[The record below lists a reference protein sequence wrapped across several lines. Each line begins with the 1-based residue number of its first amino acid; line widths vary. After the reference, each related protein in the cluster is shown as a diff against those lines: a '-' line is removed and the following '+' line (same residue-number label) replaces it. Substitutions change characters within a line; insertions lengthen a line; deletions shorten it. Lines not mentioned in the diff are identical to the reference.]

1 MPEETR
7 KLRIALAKTAKAALW
22 TNREVT
28 WAQML
33 NALRKDKATG
43 ETMAEYLAMDK
54 DRQASIKDVGGFVGG
69 ELIGG
74 VRRSGHVKCRSMVT
88 LDVDDMTAEDLAM
101 MEVYIDRECYA
112 YGTHKHTPKKP
123 RIRLVIPLTRDVT
136 ESEYEPVARMLAK
149 KLVGSLEP
157 VDPTCYR
164 TTQMMYWASHPK
176 DIEPYAKRF
185 EGPWADPDELLR
197 EYKDWRNVAEWP
209 YSAKET
215 RRRPYASGKKLG
227 DPAEKPGIVGA
238 FCAAYSISEA
248 IDEFLSDVYAPAGR
262 DRYTY
267 LNGSTHGGAI
277 VFEDKYL
284 YSNHSTD
291 PAMGM
296 SLNAFDLCRIHL
308 YGDLDEGA
316 KEGTPVNRLPSFAKM
331 SERAAE
337 DPRVKEELAKRNEE
351 KHPDAAEDFESF
363 LKRGEEEAETGQAED
378 PNAWKR
384 QKLRWSQDGNRII
397 NCVENIQAIL
407 SNHPA
412 LKGLVG
418 INEMT
423 DAPELRKPA
432 PWDEKEGWKRRI
444 WTDADD
450 AQLRVFLS
458 KNFMQTKRADIEDC
472 LLIEET
478 NNAFDPIIEF
488 IEEEEWDG
496 VERAADS
503 FRDYLG
509 ADASDYVRACAK
521 TLFLGAIQRAYEP
534 GCQFEYTVTF
544 VGSQGCGK
552 SQFLKKIA
560 KGYYSDNLGDISKK
574 DAAEN
579 LAGVWIMELA
589 ELAAFDHKSNEEV
602 KSFLTRFSDDFRKAY
617 AKRKSVNPRR
627 CIFVGT
633 TNRQAFITDK
643 TGGRRFLPIDCHPE
657 RAAKLPAYEDEA
669 LDPRTVRQLW
679 AEAKSWY
686 DSGLRVWDVIKP
698 ILPQA
703 EEEQRKHMSDNSF
716 EGMISAYLETP
727 ICEGWEKMNMDARH
741 DWYQFRKYE
750 EGNLSEGTTLTK
762 RNAVSAMEVLI
773 ECLDYEKKNCKPRDV
788 DAVIA
793 ILNSLPD
800 WEVAPG
806 SGKRDRGAGYGK
818 VKTYI
823 RKDTQQ

>member
-176 DIEPYAKRF
+176 DIEPYAKHF

-209 YSAKET
+209 YSTKET

-248 IDEFLSDVYAPAGR
+248 IDEFLSDIYAPAGR

-308 YGDLDEGA
+308 YGDLDEEA

-351 KHPDAAEDFESF
+351 KHPDAAEDFSV
-363 LKRGEEEAETGQAED
+363 LIDIPTGEGDAQAPDPEE
-378 PNAWKR
+378 WKKGL
-384 QKLRWSQDGNRII
+384 QFNKKGDYVNCLANTEAII
-397 NCVENIQAIL
+397 NNA
-407 SNHPA
+407 PP

-418 INEMT
+418 INVIT

-432 PWDEKEGWKRRI
+432 PWDSAKGPAFHRRL

-450 AQLRVFLS
+450 ARLRIYMA
-458 KNFMQTKRADIEDC
+458 KNYNQTGKGAIDDC
-472 LLIEET
+472 LMAAEAD
-478 NNAFDPIIEF
+478 NAFDPILEMIESLR
-488 IEEEEWDG
+488 WDG
-496 VERAADS
+496 IPRAETMLI
-503 FRDYLG
+503 RYLG
-509 ADASDYVRACAK
+509 AEDTPYVRSATHHMLLAAIERAYRPGSKFDYVITLVGDQGVGK
-521 TLFLGAIQRAYEP
+521 SLFLQKLAGE
-534 GCQFEYTVTF
+534 
-544 VGSQGCGK
+544 
-552 SQFLKKIA
+552 
-560 KGYYSDNLGDISKK
+560 YYSSTLGDISKK
-574 DAAEN
+574 DAGEN
-579 LAGVWIMELA
+579 LAGVWIMELG
-589 ELAAFDHKSNEEV
+589 ELAAFDRKSPDEV
-602 KSFLTRFSDDFRKAY
+602 KDFLSRRSDDFRKAY
-617 AKRKSVNPRR
+617 AKRKSTNPRR

-633 TNRQAFITDK
+633 TNRKNFLTDPS
-643 TGGRRFLPIDCHPE
+643 GSRRFFPIDCATDRVRKNVWE
-657 RAAKLPAYEDEA
+657 RDAMTEEE
-669 LDPRTVRQLW
+669 VQQIW
-679 AEAKSWY
+679 AEAKSWHDTGERAMDVPSATLEEAARQQAAHSKENSVEALILEYLEIPIAKDWDTFNRNQRSDWYRNKTY
-686 DSGLRVWDVIKP
+686 DLAEGTVRRDSVSAIEVWCECFQQSSDDLLIRRREVEQITQILTNLKGWERESGGKSGKKRV
-698 ILPQA
+698 
-703 EEEQRKHMSDNSF
+703 
-716 EGMISAYLETP
+716 SAYGP
-727 ICEGWEKMNMDARH
+727 QRV
-741 DWYQFRKYE
+741 Y
-750 EGNLSEGTTLTK
+750 
-762 RNAVSAMEVLI
+762 V
-773 ECLDYEKKNCKPRDV
+773 
-788 DAVIA
+788 
-793 ILNSLPD
+793 
-800 WEVAPG
+800 
-806 SGKRDRGAGYGK
+806 
-818 VKTYI
+818 